1 MKLPKHALN
10 KYHSGLQ
17 ECIRSRKEWMHYYIV
32 KLRWGRMKREV
43 SYFMSFQKPIMSLL
57 LFIIYLPTNIF
68 KLIENI
74 KTNYDLKE
82 LEKEIEVLEKELLYV
97 DQLRW
102 NKKNNEDLKLLK

>member
-10 KYHSGLQ
+10 KYYSGLQ

-68 KLIENI
+68 KFIENI

-82 LEKEIEVLEKELLYV
+82 LEKEIEVLERELIYV